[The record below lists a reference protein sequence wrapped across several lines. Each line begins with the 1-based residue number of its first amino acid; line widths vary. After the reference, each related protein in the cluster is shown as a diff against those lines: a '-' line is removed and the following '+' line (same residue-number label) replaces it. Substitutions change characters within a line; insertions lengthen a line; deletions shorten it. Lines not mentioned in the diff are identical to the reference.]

1 MDDEEEPCITVK
13 RGSYLKGEFNNSKN
27 ANRTPI
33 LSFLYEG
40 HEQAEEKKAEGE
52 NKEKEP

>member
-13 RGSYLKGEFNNSKN
+13 RGSNLKGDFNNSKN

-40 HEQAEEKKAEGE
+40 HEQEEEKKAEGE